1 MALNFDAPD
10 SETAARLLKAFPN
23 YKEGFVRIH
32 PGNLYFEFDR
42 QNLTHDFVFFLIN
55 LCRMMNKFYQK
66 DWETYYNFKIREDDI
81 FVLSFPKS
89 GKKSTFFL
97 ITIPNF

>member
-1 MALNFDAPD
+1 LPKQKNKEKIFIMALNFDAPD

-42 QNLTHDFVFFLIN
+42 
-55 LCRMMNKFYQK
+55 
-66 DWETYYNFKIREDDI
+66 
-81 FVLSFPKS
+81 
-89 GKKSTFFL
+89 
-97 ITIPNF
+97 